1 MAKGGAKKIRAAPR
15 PLLGLLAGLVAGL
28 AASAAME
35 AFQAAGR
42 RAADAGKSDAEQQR
56 DHAQED
62 YPATVKA
69 ADQAVQA
76 VTGDP
81 VPEPY
86 RQPAG
91 RAVHYAT
98 GAILGAIY
106 GVVTEYQP
114 KAASGFGGAYG
125 LATSLVV
132 DETAVPAAGL
142 SEPPWQTPLSSHG
155 FGLASHMVYGVALE
169 GVRALLGGRR

>member
-1 MAKGGAKKIRAAPR
+1 MAKTKKKMTKAEPR
-15 PLLGLLAGLVAGL
+15 PLLGLIAGAVAGL

-35 AFQAAGR
+35 AFQGAGAKAA
-42 RAADAGKSDAEQQR
+42 AAGKSDAEKQR
-56 DHAQED
+56 DEAQQD
-62 YPATVKA
+62 DPATVKA
-69 ADQAVQA
+69 ADKAMVA
-76 VTGDP
+76 VTGDE

-91 RAVHYAT
+91 RAVHYVT
-98 GAILGAIY
+98 GAVLGAIY

-125 LATSLVV
+125 FATSLVV
-132 DETAVPAAGL
+132 DEAMVPAAGL
-142 SEPPWQTPLSSHG
+142 SPPPTETPLSSHA
-155 FGLASHMVYGVALE
+155 FGLASHMVYGVTLE